1 MRYNPLFIKYSA
13 GVFLTLRTLFFLL
26 VSFVSLQACHPNQDE
41 MDDGS
46 SIKSKRNQAAGY
58 NVQLGLEYL
67 KQGNISRSKRKLL
80 LAMKQNPNSPDVNA
94 AMGYFMEKTG
104 EIANAKRY
112 YQKAMVMAPGR
123 GTQLNNY
130 GTFLCRQGQ
139 YTEAEAYFLK
149 AVNDVQYEHTAGA
162 FENAGLCVLA
172 IPDDKKARGYFMKA
186 LQQDRSRKQSLY
198 ELLKIDMK
206 LGHFDEAMILI
217 QKYPDQVMHSR
228 DLLALAA
235 KVAHQVGKPELEE
248 EYKRLEG
255 RDI

>member
-1 MRYNPLFIKYSA
+1 MSLRIIFYLL
-13 GVFLTLRTLFFLL
+13 VFL
-26 VSFVSLQACHPNQDE
+26 SLQACQPSQDE
-41 MDDGS
+41 SDDS
-46 SIKSKRNQAAGY
+46 NLVKQKRDQAAGY

-104 EIANAKRY
+104 DIANAKVY
-112 YQKAMVMAPGR
+112 YQKAMNAAPGR

-139 YTEAEAYFLK
+139 YAQAETFFLK

-162 FENAGLCVLA
+162 YENAGLCASA
-172 IPDDKKARGYFMKA
+172 IPDDEKAAEYFMKA
-186 LQQDRSRKQSLY
+186 LQQDHSRKQSIY
-198 ELLKIDMK
+198 ELLKIDIK
-206 LGHFDEAMILI
+206 LSRFDEAMKII
-217 QKYPDQVMHSR
+217 QKYPEQVMHSR
-228 DLLALAA
+228 DLLKLAA

-248 EYKRLEG
+248 EYKRLMAQS
-255 RDI
+255 